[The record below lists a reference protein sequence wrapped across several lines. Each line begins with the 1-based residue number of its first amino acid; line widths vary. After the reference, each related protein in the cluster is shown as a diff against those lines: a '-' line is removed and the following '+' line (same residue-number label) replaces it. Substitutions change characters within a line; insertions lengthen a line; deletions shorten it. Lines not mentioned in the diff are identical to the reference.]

1 MKLKTLSFAVL
12 SAIAL
17 ASSAS
22 AATVVWNTVQQVTGA
37 SNVIAN
43 TTGLAVAYGTGGAT
57 VNGVTFAQGSLAG
70 NTQNGI
76 TISLTGFDNIDPTSY
91 STNGTGGS
99 PSATNSRVPSGM
111 ADLLKGGAYTNAAT
125 PASVTLSGLTVGKE
139 YTVQFFVADYRNED
153 LGWGASYNRN
163 ETITS
168 GNTSGALNYLNNP
181 TGPAS
186 FVVGTFT
193 ADAATQVF
201 DFTANQSAQINAIN
215 VIPEPSAALL
225 GGLGLLA
232 LLRRRR

>member
-1 MKLKTLSFAVL
+1 MKHKTTILLAASA
-12 SAIAL
+12 AIAL
-17 ASSAS
+17 AGPAS
-22 AATVVWNTVQQVTGA
+22 AATVVWNAVQQVTGT

-57 VNGVTFAQGSLAG
+57 VNGVTFAQGGLLG

-76 TISLTGFDNIDPTSY
+76 TLSLTGFDNIDPTSY
-91 STNGTGGS
+91 TTNGFAPN

-125 PASVTLSGLTVGKE
+125 PATVNLSGLTVGRE

-153 LGWGASYNRN
+153 LGWGNLSRD

-168 GNTSGALNYLNNP
+168 GNASGALNYLNNP

-193 ADAATQVF
+193 ADAATQAF
-201 DFTANQSAQINAIN
+201 DFTANQSAQLNAIN

-225 GGLGLLA
+225 GGLGMLV